1 MRMYADAKKFFEKF
15 IFLRNLFFPKASY
28 LRKHLKG
35 GLVMKKALLIIISVL
50 AIVATAFALVACDN
64 SVKTSKSLKT
74 AAFAAVGAAE
84 SDVEYVVVNETET
97 GSEVEF
103 VISGVK
109 YNVYLDSQNNPV
121 KLKINDAEI
130 AIKDVPV
137 LPSSPDAKYIGTDKA
152 LEAALSD
159 AGLTKDDVTKT
170 EVELDFDDGKYLYD
184 VEFTYGQTEYEYK
197 INATDGSVYMSEI
210 NGVTVKE
217 PSVSGKTFIGAE
229 AAKEKSLTA
238 ANVTAEKATFTKVK
252 IDSDHGVYV
261 YEIKFTADGTKYEYK
276 IHAETGEVIKFEIDG
291 GKTGQPG
298 NAEDVEKA
306 KSIALA
312 HAGVAAGKATF
323 TEVKLET
330 KRGVKIYEI
339 EFTAD
344 GFEYEYEINAA
355 TFEIIAAEKDIDD

>member
-1 MRMYADAKKFFEKF
+1 
-15 IFLRNLFFPKASY
+15 
-28 LRKHLKG
+28 
-35 GLVMKKALLIIISVL
+35 MKKAILIIISVL
-50 AIVATAFALVACDN
+50 AIVATAFALIACDN
-64 SVKTSKSLKT
+64 SVKNSKTLKA
-74 AAFAAVGAAE
+74 AAFAAVGATE

-130 AIKDVPV
+130 AIKDAPV
-137 LPSSPDAKYIGTDKA
+137 LPTSPNATYIGADKA

-159 AGLTKDDVTKT
+159 AGLTKEAVTKT

-197 INATDGSVYMSEI
+197 IDAADGSVYLLEI

-217 PSVSGKTFIGAE
+217 PTVSGKTFIGTE
-229 AAKEKSLTA
+229 AAKEKALTA
-238 ANVTAEKATFTKVK
+238 ANVSAEKATFTKVK
-252 IDSDHGVYV
+252 LDSDHGVYV
-261 YEIKFTADGTKYEYK
+261 YEIKFTADGAKYEYE
-276 IHAETGEVIKFEIDG
+276 INAETGEVIKFEIDG

-298 NAEDVEKA
+298 NAEDVERA

-312 HAGVAAGKATF
+312 HAGVSADKATF
-323 TEVKLET
+323 TEIKLEA
-330 KRGVKIYEI
+330 KRGVKVYEI
-339 EFTAD
+339 EFIAE

-355 TFEIIAAEKDIDD
+355 TFEIISAEKDIDD